1 MEDQNKFQNNDLSNS
16 TPEQKEGLRDR
27 LGDAIE
33 KVGHKISEAGM
44 PGVGQKI
51 HDLGDSLEK
60 KHDNPDHPH
69 DV

>member
-44 PGVGQKI
+44 PSVGQKI
-51 HDLGDSLEK
+51 HDVGDRLEK